1 MKYLLAILFTLGLST
16 TVQAEDDMEL
26 CDAVAALSYVIA
38 DDYYSNDSLAYYS
51 YAKAGTPLEVVIIS
65 VLVETKSSPIE
76 LATTFRD
83 VCIND
88 PQLILEG
95 VYLPLF

>member
-16 TVQAEDDMEL
+16 TVQAEEDLNL
-26 CDAVAALSYVIA
+26 CDSVAVLSYAIA

-51 YAKAGTPLEVVIIS
+51 YDKAETALEVVIIS
-65 VLVETKSSPIE
+65 VLVETKASPIE
-76 LATTFRD
+76 LATTFRE

-95 VYLPLF
+95 IYLPL

>member
-16 TVQAEDDMEL
+16 TVQAEEDLNL
-26 CDAVAALSYVIA
+26 CDSVAVLSYAIA

-51 YAKAGTPLEVVIIS
+51 YAKAETALEVVIINI
-65 VLVETKSSPIE
+65 LVETQPSPIE

-83 VCIND
+83 VCVND
-88 PQLILEG
+88 RELILEG
-95 VYLPLF
+95 IYLTL

>member
-16 TVQAEDDMEL
+16 TVQAEEDLNL
-26 CDAVAALSYVIA
+26 CDSVAVLSYAIA

-51 YAKAGTPLEVVIIS
+51 YDKAETALEVVIIS

-76 LATTFRD
+76 LATTFRE

-95 VYLPLF
+95 IYLPL

>member
-1 MKYLLAILFTLGLST
+1 MKYLICILIALGLST
-16 TVQAEDDMEL
+16 TVQAEDNMEL

-51 YAKAGTPLEVVIIS
+51 YAKAGSALEVVIIS
-65 VLVETKSSPIE
+65 VLVETKASPIE
-76 LATTFRD
+76 LATTFRE

-95 VYLPLF
+95 IYLPL